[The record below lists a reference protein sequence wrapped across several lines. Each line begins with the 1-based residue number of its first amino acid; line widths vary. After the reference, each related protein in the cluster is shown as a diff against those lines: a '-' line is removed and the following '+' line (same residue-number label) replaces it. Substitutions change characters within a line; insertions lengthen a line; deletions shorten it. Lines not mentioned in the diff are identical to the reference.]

1 MKNSIATLIFTLTH
15 LISTAQCTG
24 NEPILFLG
32 NDTSL
37 CPGASITLQAVNGY
51 DNYTWSNN
59 STTQT
64 LNVTTAGTYFIEATI
79 TSGGTNLVINGDF
92 ENGSTGFTSD
102 YIPGTGGAW
111 GLLSNPSQY
120 AVSSSPNLVHN
131 NFYSC
136 GDHTT
141 GTGNMYI
148 ANGSD
153 IPNTIVWE
161 QNVTVVPNTNYN
173 FSAWATS
180 VENTTDPAFLQFFV
194 NNIQIGAVFSP
205 TNTGC
210 NWTEFF
216 NVWNSGAATS
226 ATISIKNQNISQG
239 GNDFALDDISFQS
252 YCTNYDTIVVSY
264 DPTTLDIG
272 PNISF
277 CDYAP
282 QTISAT
288 SNDPT
293 LQYSW
298 NTSETTS
305 TITPTTTGQYILTAT
320 TDSGCLIQD
329 STVVTVN
336 ITPTN
341 INVSS
346 TDESCDLNN
355 GQITLGTVTNGNAP
369 YQYNLNS
376 AGYSTTTNYSN
387 LNEGTYT
394 LSVQDANG
402 CIYDANNIILNN
414 TPGPNDINITTTDA
428 TCQLTNGAILIN
440 NTVGGQSPMNYSI
453 DGINYTNTI
462 NYSNI
467 PSGTY
472 TVYVQDAN
480 SCSYSENVIINN
492 SSSPIAN
499 FNCAAFIVEGGEVA
513 LTNQSSSD
521 VISYDWSI
529 PNGNPSTSTSENPT
543 TTFTELQPGYYPITL
558 IVTNQDNCTD
568 SITKYIEYKSDP
580 LIFVPNCF
588 TPDGDSHNNNWEF
601 YLNGF
606 DEEKFNVKIFDRWG
620 EMVWESNDPTQP
632 WDGKY
637 NNKLVQSGSYSWIIT
652 AYYPTN
658 DDVVQYVGHLKVL
671 Y

>member
-1 MKNSIATLIFTLTH
+1 MKNSIITLIFALTH
-15 LISTAQCTG
+15 LIVNSQCVG
-24 NEPILFLG
+24 NEPTLFLG

-37 CPGASITLQAVNGY
+37 CSGASITLQAVNGY

-79 TSGGTNLVINGDF
+79 TTGGTNLVINGDF

-102 YIPGTGGAW
+102 YIPGTGGSW
-111 GLLSNPSQY
+111 GLLSNPGQY
-120 AVSSSPNLVHN
+120 AVSTSPNLVHN
-131 NFYSC
+131 NFYFC

-153 IPNTIVWE
+153 VANTIVW
-161 QNVTVVPNTNYN
+161 QQTITVVPNTNYN

-210 NWTEFF
+210 NWTQFF
-216 NVWNSGAATS
+216 NLWNSGSSTS

-239 GNDFALDDISFQS
+239 GNDFALDDISFRS

-272 PNISF
+272 PDISF

-282 QTISAT
+282 ETISAT

-298 NTSETTS
+298 STNETTS
-305 TITPTTTGQYILTAT
+305 TITPTSNGQYVLTVT

-329 STVVTVN
+329 STLVTVN
-336 ITPTN
+336 TSPTN
-341 INVSS
+341 IVVTS

-355 GQITLGTVTNGNAP
+355 GQITLGSVTNGSAP
-369 YQYNLNS
+369 FQYNLNL
-376 AGYSTTTNYSN
+376 AGYSVSTNYSN

-394 LSVQDANG
+394 LSVQDVNG
-402 CIYDANNIILNN
+402 CIYNASDIILGN
-414 TPGPNDINITTTDA
+414 TPGPNDLNITTTDA
-428 TCQLTNGAILIN
+428 TCQLLNGSIIIN

-453 DGINYTNTI
+453 DGINYNTTI
-462 NYSNI
+462 NYSSI
-467 PSGTY
+467 ASGTY
-472 TVYVQDAN
+472 TVYVQDVN
-480 SCSYSENVIINN
+480 SCVYSENVTIND
-492 SSSPIAN
+492 SPNPNAN
-499 FNCAAFIVEGGEVA
+499 FNFVAFVVEGGDVA
-513 LTNQSSSD
+513 ITNQSSPD
-521 VISYDWSI
+521 VVSYNWII
-529 PNGNPSTSTSENPT
+529 PNGNPSASTSENPT

-568 SITKYIEYKSDP
+568 SITKYIEYRSDP

-588 TPDGDSHNNNWEF
+588 TPDGDSHNNDWMF
-601 YLNGF
+601 FLSGF
-606 DEEKFNVKIFDRWG
+606 DEKKFNIKVFNRWG
-620 EMVWESNDPTQP
+620 EMVWESNDPTVTWNGEYKDQM
-632 WDGKY
+632 
-637 NNKLVQSGSYSWIIT
+637 VQSGSYSWIIT